1 MDHLNQKLID
11 IKENMLIEKPIAEG
25 DVVSIKLINGDELIA
40 RLEKDDHN
48 GITINRPLALTMSSG
63 GLGMIPWVFLGAKE
77 SMTLKR
83 EHVFVMIPSKKDA
96 ADQYMQGTTGIAL
109 S

>member
-1 MDHLNQKLID
+1 
-11 IKENMLIEKPIAEG
+11 MLIEKPMSEG

-40 RLEKDDHN
+40 RLEKDDQH
-48 GITINRPLALTMSSG
+48 GYTINRPLALTMSAG

-77 SMTLKR
+77 TMTLKK
-83 EHVFVMIPSKKDA
+83 EHVFIVMAAKKEA

-109 S
+109 M